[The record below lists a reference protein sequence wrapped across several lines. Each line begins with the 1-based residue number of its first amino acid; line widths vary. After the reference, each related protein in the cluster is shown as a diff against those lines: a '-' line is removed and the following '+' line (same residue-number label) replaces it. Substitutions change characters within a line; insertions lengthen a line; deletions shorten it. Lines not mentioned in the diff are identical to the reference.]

1 MPKAREVINLA
12 KRLGAKKP
20 KLVKPKRKK
29 VKLKPKSKLVN
40 PRWTKE
46 QREKY
51 YRKRRSVIPPSIGPK
66 KEVEWKP
73 PTSATSRHSSTK
85 YGPRCQHPRIRQAG
99 VCLSMSVGE
108 FDVPADYI
116 PHTRHADTPDI
127 PRPKALLCRQ
137 HSRILDA
144 WTKGIERHGSGHETW
159 CDICNH
165 PNGKEIMD
173 RWCMWE
179 ITTDLVLIELQV
191 SHKTFYS
198 HVGYF
203 NLRKQKASKDNLRD
217 ALTSIAEKSI
227 GSGQGFDAKT
237 AVKALEV
244 LNKMRGEPR
253 QVDVNVKG
261 SLAVGVMD
269 LTKLSNEELAAHFE
283 NLSRKLR
290 EAPMPKQLTPG
301 IGDGLT
307 MPAMGLTADVVEG
320 EVLED
325 DT

>member
-1 MPKAREVINLA
+1 MPTEKEVINLA

-20 KLVKPKRKK
+20 KLVPRKHKK
-29 VKLKPKSKLVN
+29 VKLKPKSQLAN

-51 YRKRRSVIPPSIGPK
+51 YRKRRNIVPPSVGPK
-66 KEVEWKP
+66 IEWKP
-73 PTSATSRHSSTK
+73 PTYSQHSATK
-85 YGPRCQHPRIRQAG
+85 YGPKCQHPRTRAAG
-99 VCLSMSVGE
+99 TCLSKSIGE
-108 FDVPADYI
+108 YDIPADYI
-116 PHTRHADTPDI
+116 PATRHADTPDI

-144 WTKGIERHGSGHETW
+144 WIKGIERRGSSHEAW

-165 PNGKEIMD
+165 PNGKEIME
-173 RWCMWE
+173 RWCAWE
-179 ITTDLVLIELQV
+179 IGATEVMIELGV
-191 SHKTFYS
+191 SHRTLFS
-198 HVGYF
+198 HIGYY

-227 GSGQGFDAKT
+227 ASGQGFDAKT
-237 AVKALEV
+237 AVKALET

-307 MPAMGLTADVVEG
+307 MPAMGLAADVVEA
-320 EVLED
+320 EVLD
-325 DT
+325 D